1 MKRAAKRTFAS
12 LLLIAPL
19 VVIACSGGPGGGH
32 DGKDGGA
39 DAADD
44 VALDQG
50 TGSDATL
57 DAGDDGASD
66 AGADATLDA
75 GDDAAADAGDDAA
88 SDAGDDDASS
98 FDAGDASV
106 DASDGGATTRFVIT
120 SCTTQEG
127 AGGWRSTWIDSEG
140 NRYTHNL
147 VAAPPAGSAFPAPAP
162 PGWPAPYAKLSPA
175 ELADLVV
182 AAQTL
187 DTSTAGHTVTIGQIY
202 HFMTYTGYLRSAGR
216 LKNPAVLV
224 DSLTDGVSYGQETI
238 ILHND
243 PAAVIVRINR
253 CFSVTH

>member
-1 MKRAAKRTFAS
+1 MTRAAKRTFAS

-19 VVIACSGGPGGGH
+19 VVVACSGGPGGGL

-39 DAADD
+39 DAAAD
-44 VALDQG
+44 VALDEG

-66 AGADATLDA
+66 AGLDAALDA
-75 GDDAAADAGDDAA
+75 GDDAAADAGDDGA
-88 SDAGDDDASS
+88 SDAGDDADSS
-98 FDAGDASV
+98 FDASV
-106 DASDGGATTRFVIT
+106 DASDGGATRFVIT

-127 AGGWRSTWIDSEG
+127 AGGWRSSWIDSEG

-175 ELADLVV
+175 ELADLIV

-187 DTSTAGHTVTIGQIY
+187 DTSTAGRTVTIGPIY

-238 ILHND
+238 VLHND